1 MSLQHIARKSLSD
14 DVFDQLAQEILG
26 GRFEAG
32 STMPSER
39 ELAEALQV
47 NRGAVREAMMRLS
60 QAGLVDSRHGSGT
73 HVLDYRRSAGLE
85 LLPRLLLNAEGDV
98 DLPLVR
104 SVLEMRSAL
113 GPDVARA
120 AALRR
125 TDALLATLWRLV
137 EAHEAA
143 AEALDRQQELAIE
156 YWDVLVDASGN
167 LAYRLAYNS
176 LRGVYVLV
184 REALAQVLA
193 DDIRDSARMRQ
204 LTQAV
209 AESDATTA
217 AEVAR
222 ALCERGRRGVEQ
234 AFALLDLDEAS
245 ADVEPGL
252 AVQGCED
259 IRAADL
265 GRLEVQR

>member
-1 MSLQHIARKSLSD
+1 MSLQPITRKSLSD
-14 DVFDQLAQEILG
+14 DVFDQLAQEILV
-26 GRFEAG
+26 GRFVAG
-32 STMPSER
+32 STLPSER

-85 LLPRLLLNAEGDV
+85 LLPRLLFAADGDI

-125 TDALLATLWRLV
+125 NSRWVELLQRKVLQH
-137 EAHEAA
+137 EEAA
-143 AEALDRQQELAIE
+143 HSLDLQQQVAIE

-167 LAYRLAYNS
+167 IAYRLAYNS
-176 LRGVYVLV
+176 LRSVYVLV
-184 REALAQVLA
+184 REAMAQVLA
-193 DDIRDSARMRQ
+193 DEIRDNARLRQ

-209 AESDATTA
+209 AEGDATTA

-234 AFALLDLDEAS
+234 AFAMLDLDQDAAPEAG
-245 ADVEPGL
+245 PGSDDDT
-252 AVQGCED
+252 AT
-259 IRAADL
+259 AA
-265 GRLEVQR
+265 GHQEVQR